1 MKKRGI
7 GMLLPLWVWTLLFV
21 VFPMG
26 YILLLSFV
34 SGDAFGI
41 RYVFTLDN
49 YRRLLSADLLAC
61 VVRTLKMSGLTT
73 LFALLAGYP
82 FAYFMARAKKRWRT
96 TLLLLIVIPFWTS
109 ALMRMFGWRIFFESN
124 GVFNGVLKWFHDL
137 WYGFLRL
144 FGGYA
149 DGMPRYRPV
158 KLLYTR
164 GLVLF
169 GMVYTML
176 PFMVLPIY
184 SSVEKQDVSL
194 REASRDLGANPFVSF
209 LTVSL
214 PLSLPGAI
222 SGCVLVFVPV
232 DGSVLREPDSG
243 RRQGELSGR
252 PDRLLHQGR
261 TRLGAERGH
270 VHHDSRP
277 HLPVHGNLPPLLRR
291 GRNGGVLR

>member
-1 MKKRGI
+1 MKKRSI

-26 YILLLSFV
+26 YILVLSFV

-82 FAYFMARAKKRWRT
+82 FAYFMVRAKKRWRT

-124 GVFNGVLKWFHDL
+124 GVFNGVLKLFHNL

-149 DGMPRYRPV
+149 DGIPKYRPV

-194 REASRDLGANPFVSF
+194 REASRDLGASPFLSF

-222 SGCVLVFVPV
+222 SGCVLVFVPSMGLFFV
-232 DGSVLREPDSG
+232 NQILGGGKVNYLGDLIDYYIKGGRDWALSAAMSMTILVLTFLSMAIYRRFSG
-243 RRQGELSGR
+243 GDEM
-252 PDRLLHQGR
+252 
-261 TRLGAERGH
+261 
-270 VHHDSRP
+270 
-277 HLPVHGNLPPLLRR
+277 
-291 GRNGGVLR
+291 GVF

>member
-124 GVFNGVLKWFHDL
+124 GVFNGVLKWFHNL

-149 DGMPRYRPV
+149 DGMPKYRPV

-222 SGCVLVFVPV
+222 SGCVLVFVPSMGLFFIS
-232 DGSVLREPDSG
+232 D
-243 RRQGELSGR
+243 
-252 PDRLLHQGR
+252 LLG
-261 TRLGAERGH
+261 GAKT
-270 VHHDSRP
+270 
-277 HLPVHGNLPPLLRR
+277 LLLGNLIKNELMQARNWPMGATLSIAMLLFTFAFIGIYKRVT
-291 GRNGGVLR
+291 GEKTLGGIK

>member
-149 DGMPRYRPV
+149 DGMPKYRPV

-222 SGCVLVFVPV
+222 SGCVLVFVPSMGLFFIS
-232 DGSVLREPDSG
+232 D
-243 RRQGELSGR
+243 
-252 PDRLLHQGR
+252 LLG
-261 TRLGAERGH
+261 GAKT
-270 VHHDSRP
+270 
-277 HLPVHGNLPPLLRR
+277 LLLGNLIKNELMQARNWPMGATLSIAMLLFTFAFIGIYKRVT
-291 GRNGGVLR
+291 GEKTLGGLK

>member
-124 GVFNGVLKWFHDL
+124 GVFNAALKWFHDL

-149 DGMPRYRPV
+149 DGMPKYRPV
-158 KLLYTR
+158 KLLYTH

-222 SGCVLVFVPV
+222 SGCVLVFVPSMGLFFV
-232 DGSVLREPDSG
+232 NQILGGGKVNYLGDLIDYYIKGGRDWALSAAMSMTILVLTFLSMAIYRRFSG
-243 RRQGELSGR
+243 GDEM
-252 PDRLLHQGR
+252 
-261 TRLGAERGH
+261 
-270 VHHDSRP
+270 
-277 HLPVHGNLPPLLRR
+277 
-291 GRNGGVLR
+291 GVF

>member
-1 MKKRGI
+1 
-7 GMLLPLWVWTLLFV
+7 
-21 VFPMG
+21 
-26 YILLLSFV
+26 
-34 SGDAFGI
+34 
-41 RYVFTLDN
+41 
-49 YRRLLSADLLAC
+49 
-61 VVRTLKMSGLTT
+61 MSGLTT

-124 GVFNGVLKWFHDL
+124 GVFNGVLKWFHNL

-149 DGMPRYRPV
+149 DGMPKYRPV

-222 SGCVLVFVPV
+222 SGCVLVFVPSMGLFFV
-232 DGSVLREPDSG
+232 NQILGGGKVNYLGDLIDYYIKGGRDWALSAAMSITILVLTFLSMAIYRRFSG
-243 RRQGELSGR
+243 GDEM
-252 PDRLLHQGR
+252 
-261 TRLGAERGH
+261 
-270 VHHDSRP
+270 
-277 HLPVHGNLPPLLRR
+277 
-291 GRNGGVLR
+291 GVF

>member
-61 VVRTLKMSGLTT
+61 VV
-73 LFALLAGYP
+73 LLAGYP

-149 DGMPRYRPV
+149 DGMPKYRPV

-222 SGCVLVFVPV
+222 SGCVLVFVPSMGLFFV
-232 DGSVLREPDSG
+232 NQILGGGKVNYLGDLIDYYIKGGRDWALSAAMSITILVLTFRFSG
-243 RRQGELSGR
+243 GDEM
-252 PDRLLHQGR
+252 
-261 TRLGAERGH
+261 
-270 VHHDSRP
+270 
-277 HLPVHGNLPPLLRR
+277 
-291 GRNGGVLR
+291 GVF

>member
-149 DGMPRYRPV
+149 DGMPKYLPV

-222 SGCVLVFVPV
+222 SGCVLVFVP
-232 DGSVLREPDSG
+232 SAAR
-243 RRQGELSGR
+243 
-252 PDRLLHQGR
+252 
-261 TRLGAERGH
+261 
-270 VHHDSRP
+270 
-277 HLPVHGNLPPLLRR
+277 
-291 GRNGGVLR
+291 

>member
-82 FAYFMARAKKRWRT
+82 FAYFMARAKKRWRM

-149 DGMPRYRPV
+149 DGMPKYRPV

-222 SGCVLVFVPV
+222 SGCVLVFVPSMGLFFV
-232 DGSVLREPDSG
+232 NQILGGGKVNYLGDLIDYYIKGGRDWALSAAMSITILVLTFLSMAIYRRFSG
-243 RRQGELSGR
+243 GDEM
-252 PDRLLHQGR
+252 
-261 TRLGAERGH
+261 
-270 VHHDSRP
+270 
-277 HLPVHGNLPPLLRR
+277 
-291 GRNGGVLR
+291 GVF

>member
-1 MKKRGI
+1 
-7 GMLLPLWVWTLLFV
+7 
-21 VFPMG
+21 
-26 YILLLSFV
+26 
-34 SGDAFGI
+34 
-41 RYVFTLDN
+41 
-49 YRRLLSADLLAC
+49 
-61 VVRTLKMSGLTT
+61 
-73 LFALLAGYP
+73 
-82 FAYFMARAKKRWRT
+82 
-96 TLLLLIVIPFWTS
+96 
-109 ALMRMFGWRIFFESN
+109 MRMFGWRIFFESN
-124 GVFNGVLKWFHDL
+124 GVFNGVLKWFHNL

-149 DGMPRYRPV
+149 DGMPKYRPV

-222 SGCVLVFVPV
+222 SGCVLVFVPSMGLFFV
-232 DGSVLREPDSG
+232 NQILGGGKVNYLGDLIDYYIKGGRDWALSAAMSITILVLTFLSMAIYRRFSG
-243 RRQGELSGR
+243 GDEM
-252 PDRLLHQGR
+252 
-261 TRLGAERGH
+261 
-270 VHHDSRP
+270 
-277 HLPVHGNLPPLLRR
+277 
-291 GRNGGVLR
+291 GVF

>member
-124 GVFNGVLKWFHDL
+124 GVFNGVLKWFHNL

-149 DGMPRYRPV
+149 DGMPKYRPV

-176 PFMVLPIY
+176 PFMVLPI
-184 SSVEKQDVSL
+184 
-194 REASRDLGANPFVSF
+194 
-209 LTVSL
+209 
-214 PLSLPGAI
+214 
-222 SGCVLVFVPV
+222 
-232 DGSVLREPDSG
+232 
-243 RRQGELSGR
+243 
-252 PDRLLHQGR
+252 
-261 TRLGAERGH
+261 
-270 VHHDSRP
+270 
-277 HLPVHGNLPPLLRR
+277 
-291 GRNGGVLR
+291 

>member
-82 FAYFMARAKKRWRT
+82 FAYFMARTKKRWRT

-144 FGGYA
+144 FGGHA
-149 DGMPRYRPV
+149 DGMPKYRPV

-222 SGCVLVFVPV
+222 SGCVLVFVPSMGLFFV
-232 DGSVLREPDSG
+232 NQILGGGKVNYLGDLIDYYIKGGRDWALSAAMSITILVLTFLSMAIYRRFSG
-243 RRQGELSGR
+243 GDEM
-252 PDRLLHQGR
+252 
-261 TRLGAERGH
+261 
-270 VHHDSRP
+270 
-277 HLPVHGNLPPLLRR
+277 
-291 GRNGGVLR
+291 GVF